1 MSRADG
7 GNGTAGPADGRGSA
21 GGAANAPTGE
31 SGAANRPAAS
41 PHRPSGS
48 ASRRAPGNTA
58 PDRTSG
64 TRSVT
69 DSLLKYGWVTALLLV
84 ASLQLAQ
91 AWDGATL
98 YFGLAALTGFLALLL
113 KKLVP
118 AGLAAL
124 GVMVVAMAG
133 GFFLARG
140 ASPNRDPA
148 WVLLDTVP
156 RLLTAARPAP
166 ATPELLVPG
175 LLLII
180 GISTGAVLSVARRG
194 TALFVPAL
202 GAAVLYVSAALLTTG
217 RADRYGLVALTL
229 VVILALGWLV
239 LDRRGPV
246 LPPAVLAT
254 ALAALTLLAFVLPTN
269 GFEPRKLVTPPVTDI
284 AISNPL
290 PQLASWA
297 AQGEAELF
305 RVRGPEVPLRLV
317 TLSRYSG
324 ASWEAAS
331 TYGPL
336 GVVDAP
342 DLPTGGKFQDASV
355 DLRITGLQGEW
366 LPGVGRP
373 QAVSLSNAMVDP
385 DTGSLVVAEG
395 LRTGLSYTVRGVL
408 ETPSDTDLV
417 EAQVPTTATKYT
429 ALPRLPFTLSEYA
442 RQATQ
447 NARTPYE
454 KAVALEQVVRL
465 NRRPDAEAPVGSS
478 YARLET
484 FLFGSPGESGAGAG
498 TAEQFASA
506 YAVLARA
513 VGLPTRVVVGF
524 QPVPEE
530 NGERI
535 VRAADATAWPEVY
548 FSGFGWVAFDP
559 VSGNGSGPSAAS
571 KREVLN
577 RLASTTAKPTPT
589 SLASVPPLVQPTA
602 VDPDAVA
609 APEAAKSF
617 PFWVFT
623 PVLLLV
629 ALYVARTS
637 RRVRLRAAGPVG
649 AWNEVLDSLQLAGLK
664 PKPSRT
670 VPDVAREWGEA
681 GARLAVAVD
690 QAAFAPRPVHDEN
703 SWRLARQVKKAVRRK
718 ASWWRR
724 IVWPVDPRPLFRR

>member
-1 MSRADG
+1 MKREAVKF
-7 GNGTAGPADGRGSA
+7 A
-21 GGAANAPTGE
+21 
-31 SGAANRPAAS
+31 
-41 PHRPSGS
+41 
-48 ASRRAPGNTA
+48 
-58 PDRTSG
+58 
-64 TRSVT
+64 
-69 DSLLKYGWVTALLLV
+69 WVSALLLV
-84 ASLQLAQ
+84 GALQLAQ
-91 AWDGATL
+91 AWDGAFV
-98 YFGLAALTGFLALLL
+98 YFGLAAFSGFLALLL
-113 KKLVP
+113 KRFVP

-124 GVMVVAMAG
+124 AVMVVAMAG
-133 GFFLARG
+133 GFLMAKG
-140 ASPNRDPA
+140 ASPDRDPT

-180 GISTGAVLSVARRG
+180 GISTGAVLSVTRRG

-202 GAAVLYVSAALLTTG
+202 GAATLYVAAALLTTG
-217 RADRYGLVALTL
+217 RADSYGLVALTM
-229 VVILALGWLV
+229 VVVLALGWLII
-239 LDRRGPV
+239 DRRGPV
-246 LPPAVLAT
+246 VPPAVLAT
-254 ALAALTLLAFVLPTN
+254 ALAALTLLTFVLPAN

-297 AQGEAELF
+297 AQGETELF
-305 RVRGPEVPLRLV
+305 RMRGPEVPVRLV

-342 DLPTGGKFQDASV
+342 DLPLGGKVQDASV
-355 DLRITGLQGEW
+355 DLQITGLQGEW
-366 LPGVGRP
+366 LPGVGKP

-385 DTGSLVVAEG
+385 DTGSLVVADG
-395 LRTGLSYTVRGVL
+395 LRTGLSYTVRGVV
-408 ETPSDTDLV
+408 ETPADNDLA
-417 EAQVPTTATKYT
+417 EAQVPVDVTKYT
-429 ALPRLPFTLSEYA
+429 ALPRLPFTLADYA

-484 FLFGSPGESGAGAG
+484 FLFGAEGESGANAG

-524 QPVPEE
+524 QPVPEQ

-548 FSGFGWVAFDP
+548 FSGWGWVAFDP

-589 SLASVPPLVQPTA
+589 SLASVPPLVQPSA
-602 VDPDAVA
+602 VAGDAVA
-609 APEAAKSF
+609 APAAPKSF

-623 PVLLLV
+623 PVVLLV

-637 RRVRLRAAGPVG
+637 RRLRLRAAGPVG
-649 AWNEVLDSLQLAGLK
+649 AWNEVLDALQLAGLR

-670 VPDVAREWGEA
+670 VPDVGREWGEA
-681 GARLAVAVD
+681 GARLAVVVD
-690 QAAFAPRPVHDEN
+690 EAAFAPRPANDEQ

-718 ASWWRR
+718 ASWWRKL
-724 IVWPVDPRPLFRR
+724 VWPVDPRPLFRR

>member
-1 MSRADG
+1 MR
-7 GNGTAGPADGRGSA
+7 
-21 GGAANAPTGE
+21 
-31 SGAANRPAAS
+31 
-41 PHRPSGS
+41 
-48 ASRRAPGNTA
+48 
-58 PDRTSG
+58 
-64 TRSVT
+64 
-69 DSLLKYGWVTALLLV
+69 YGWVAAVLLV
-84 ASLQLAQ
+84 ASAGLAQ
-91 AWDGATL
+91 AWDGATVL
-98 YFGLAALTGFLALLL
+98 FGLAALLGFLALPLR
-113 KKLVP
+113 KLVP
-118 AGLAAL
+118 AGLAGLAL
-124 GVMVVAMAG
+124 MVFAMAG
-133 GFFLARG
+133 GYFAARG
-140 ASPNRDPA
+140 AVPDRDPTH
-148 WVLLDTVP
+148 VLLDTVP

-175 LLLII
+175 LLLVF
-180 GISTGAVLSVARRG
+180 GVSVATVLSITKQR

-202 GAAVLYVSAALLTTG
+202 GAATLYVSAALLTAG
-217 RADRYGLVALTL
+217 KADRYGVTALVL
-229 VVILALGWLV
+229 VVLLALGWLII
-239 LDRRGPV
+239 DRSGPV
-246 LPPAVLAT
+246 VPPAVLAT
-254 ALAALTLLAFVLPTN
+254 TLAALTLLTIVLPTN
-269 GFEPRKLVTPPVTDI
+269 GFEPRKLVVPPITNV

-290 PQLASWA
+290 PQLAAWA

-305 RVRGPEVPLRLV
+305 RLRGPEVPVRLV
-317 TLSRYSG
+317 TLNRYTG

-366 LPGVGRP
+366 LPGIGKP

-385 DTGSLVVAEG
+385 DTGSLVVADG

-408 ETPSDTDLV
+408 ETPSDSDLA
-417 EAQVPTTATKYT
+417 EATVPSGPEVTRYT
-429 ALPRLPFTLSEYA
+429 ALPRLPFTLAEYA

-447 NARTPYE
+447 SARTPYE

-484 FLFGSPGESGAGAG
+484 FLFGSPGESGAAAG

-524 QPVPEE
+524 QPVPEQG
-530 NGERI
+530 GERV

-548 FSGFGWVAFDP
+548 FSGWGWVAFDP

-589 SLASVPPLVQPTA
+589 TLASVPPLVQPTA
-602 VDPDAVA
+602 VPPSNVA
-609 APEAAKSF
+609 APELRQGF
-617 PFWVFT
+617 PFWVLT
-623 PVLLLV
+623 PALLLI
-629 ALYVARTS
+629 ALYVARTT

-649 AWNEVLDSLQLAGLK
+649 AWNEVLDSLLLAGLR
-664 PKPSRT
+664 PRQSRT
-670 VPDVAREWGEA
+670 APDIGREWGEA
-681 GARLAVAVD
+681 GARLAGMVD
-690 QAAFAPRPVHDEN
+690 HAAFAPRPARTEQ
-703 SWRLARQVKKAVRRK
+703 SWRLAREVRKAVRRK

-724 IVWPVDPRPLFRR
+724 VLWSVDPRPLFRR

>member
-1 MSRADG
+1 MKFAWV
-7 GNGTAGPADGRGSA
+7 
-21 GGAANAPTGE
+21 AAI
-31 SGAANRPAAS
+31 
-41 PHRPSGS
+41 
-48 ASRRAPGNTA
+48 
-58 PDRTSG
+58 
-64 TRSVT
+64 
-69 DSLLKYGWVTALLLV
+69 ALV
-84 ASLQLAQ
+84 GSLQLAQ
-91 AWDGATL
+91 AWDGAFV
-98 YFGLAALTGFLALLL
+98 YFGLAAFAGFLALLL
-113 KKLVP
+113 KRLVP

-124 GVMVVAMAG
+124 AVMVLAMTG

-140 ASPNRDPA
+140 ASPDRDPT

-175 LLLII
+175 LLLIV
-180 GISTGAVLSVARRG
+180 GISTGMVLSVTKRG

-202 GAAVLYVSAALLTTG
+202 GAATLYVSAALLTTG

-229 VVILALGWLV
+229 VVVLALGWLII
-239 LDRRGPV
+239 DRRGPV
-246 LPPAVLAT
+246 VPPAVLAT
-254 ALAALTLLAFVLPTN
+254 TLAALTLLTFVLPAN
-269 GFEPRKLVTPPVTDI
+269 GFEPRKLVTPPVTDL
-284 AISNPL
+284 ALSNPL

-297 AQGEAELF
+297 AQGETELF
-305 RVRGPEVPLRLV
+305 RLRGPEVPVRLV

-355 DLRITGLQGEW
+355 DLRITGLKGEW
-366 LPGVGRP
+366 LPGVGKP
-373 QAVSLSNAMVDP
+373 QAVSLSDAMVDP

-395 LRTGLSYTVRGVL
+395 LRTGLSYTVRGVV
-408 ETPSDTDLV
+408 ETPADTDLA
-417 EAQVPTTATKYT
+417 EAQVPSSATKYT
-429 ALPRLPFTLSEYA
+429 ALPRLPFTLADYA

-484 FLFGSPGESGAGAG
+484 FLFGAAGESGAGAG

-506 YAVLARA
+506 FAVLARA

-524 QPVPEE
+524 QPVPEQ

-548 FSGFGWVAFDP
+548 FSGWGWVAFDP

-577 RLASTTAKPTPT
+577 RLASTTAKPAPT
-589 SLASVPPLVQPTA
+589 SLPSVPPLVQPTA
-602 VDPDAVA
+602 VRSDQVA
-609 APEAAKSF
+609 APEAPEGF

-629 ALYVARTS
+629 GLYVARTS

-649 AWNEVLDSLQLAGLK
+649 AWHEVLDALQLAGLR

-681 GARLAVAVD
+681 GAQLAVLVD
-690 QAAFAPRPVHDEN
+690 QAAFAPQPIPGEN

-724 IVWPVDPRPLFRR
+724 VVWAIDPRPLFRR

>member
-1 MSRADG
+1 M
-7 GNGTAGPADGRGSA
+7 
-21 GGAANAPTGE
+21 
-31 SGAANRPAAS
+31 
-41 PHRPSGS
+41 
-48 ASRRAPGNTA
+48 
-58 PDRTSG
+58 
-64 TRSVT
+64 
-69 DSLLKYGWVTALLLV
+69 KYAWVSALLLV
-84 ASLQLAQ
+84 ASLQLSQ

-98 YFGLAALTGFLALLL
+98 YFGLAAFTGFLALLL

-118 AGLAAL
+118 AGLAGLA
-124 GVMVVAMAG
+124 VMVLAMAA
-133 GFFLARG
+133 GFFAAKG
-140 ASPNRDPA
+140 ASPDRDPT

-166 ATPELLVPG
+166 ATPELLTPG

-180 GISTGAVLSVARRG
+180 GVSTVTVLSVTKRG

-202 GAAVLYVSAALLTTG
+202 GSATLYVAAALLTTG
-217 RADRYGLVALTL
+217 RADRYGLTALVL
-229 VVILALGWLV
+229 VVVLALGWLII
-239 LDRRGPV
+239 DRRGPV
-246 LPPAVLAT
+246 VPPAVLAT
-254 ALAALTLLAFVLPTN
+254 VLAALTLLTIVLPAN

-284 AISNPL
+284 AIANPL
-290 PQLASWA
+290 PQLAAWA
-297 AQGEAELF
+297 AQGDAELF
-305 RVRGPEVPLRLV
+305 RMRGPEVPVRLV

-342 DLPTGGKFQDASV
+342 DLPTGGRFQDASV
-355 DLRITGLQGEW
+355 DLTITGLGGEW

-385 DTGSLVVAEG
+385 DTGSLVVADG
-395 LRTGLSYTVRGVL
+395 VKTGLSYTVRGVV
-408 ETPSDTDLV
+408 ETPSDADLA
-417 EAQVPTTATKYT
+417 EAQVPADATRYT
-429 ALPRLPFTLSEYA
+429 ALPRLPFTLAEYA
-442 RQATQ
+442 RQATA

-484 FLFGSPGESGAGAG
+484 FLFGNPAESGAGAG

-524 QPVPEE
+524 QPVPEQ
-530 NGERI
+530 NGERV

-548 FSGFGWVAFDP
+548 FSGWGWVAFDP

-589 SLASVPPLVQPTA
+589 SLPSVPPLVQPSA
-602 VDPDAVA
+602 VQPDAVA
-609 APEAAKSF
+609 APEARQGF
-617 PFWVFT
+617 PLWAFA
-623 PVLLLV
+623 PVLLLIG
-629 ALYVARTS
+629 LYVARTS
-637 RRVRLRAAGPVG
+637 RRLRHRAAGPVG
-649 AWNEVLDSLQLAGLK
+649 AWNEVLDSLQLAGLR

-670 VPDVAREWGEA
+670 VPDIAREWGEA
-681 GARLAVAVD
+681 GTHLAVMVD
-690 QAAFAPRPVHDEN
+690 QAAFAPPPSTPQHG
-703 SWRLARQVKKAVRRK
+703 WRFAREIRKAVRRK
-718 ASWWRR
+718 ASWWRKV
-724 IVWPVDPRPLFRR
+724 VWAIDPRPLFRR

>member
-1 MSRADG
+1 MKFAWV
-7 GNGTAGPADGRGSA
+7 
-21 GGAANAPTGE
+21 AA
-31 SGAANRPAAS
+31 
-41 PHRPSGS
+41 
-48 ASRRAPGNTA
+48 
-58 PDRTSG
+58 
-64 TRSVT
+64 V
-69 DSLLKYGWVTALLLV
+69 LLV
-84 ASLQLAQ
+84 DSLQLAQ
-91 AWDGATL
+91 AWDGAYV
-98 YFGLAALTGFLALLL
+98 YFGLTAFAGFLALLL
-113 KKLVP
+113 KRIVP

-124 GVMVVAMAG
+124 AVMVLAMVG
-133 GFFLARG
+133 GFFVARG
-140 ASPNRDPA
+140 AEPDRDPA

-175 LLLII
+175 LLLIV
-180 GISTGAVLSVARRG
+180 GVSTVTVLSVTKRG

-202 GAAVLYVSAALLTTG
+202 GAAALYVSAALLTTG

-229 VVILALGWLV
+229 VVLLALGWLII
-239 LDRRGPV
+239 DRRGPV
-246 LPPAVLAT
+246 VPPAILAT
-254 ALAALTLLAFVLPTN
+254 ALAALTLLTFVLPTN
-269 GFEPRKLVTPPVTDI
+269 GFEPRKLVTPPVTEVAI
-284 AISNPL
+284 ANPL
-290 PQLASWA
+290 PQLAAWA
-297 AQGEAELF
+297 VQGDAELF
-305 RVRGPEVPLRLV
+305 RMRGPEVPVRLV

-342 DLPTGGKFQDASV
+342 DLPLGGKFQDASV

-366 LPGVGRP
+366 LPGVGKP

-385 DTGSLVVAEG
+385 DTGSLVVADG
-395 LRTGLSYTVRGVL
+395 LRTGLSYTVRGTL
-408 ETPSDTDLV
+408 ETPADTYLV
-417 EAQVPTTATKYT
+417 EAQVPAEATRYT
-429 ALPRLPFTLSEYA
+429 ALPRLPFTLADYA
-442 RQATQ
+442 RQATA

-484 FLFGSPGESGAGAG
+484 FLFGQPGESGAGAG

-524 QPVPEE
+524 QPVPEQ

-548 FSGFGWVAFDP
+548 FTGWGWVAFDP

-602 VDPDAVA
+602 VQPDSVA
-609 APEAAKSF
+609 APQQQKGF
-617 PFWVFT
+617 PFWALIPAV
-623 PVLLLV
+623 LLV

-649 AWNEVLDSLQLAGLK
+649 AWNEVLDSLQLAGMR

-670 VPDVAREWGEA
+670 VPDVASEWGEA
-681 GARLAVAVD
+681 GARLAVLVD
-690 QAAFAPRPVHDEN
+690 HAAFAPQPGKTEN

-718 ASWWRR
+718 ASWWRKA
-724 IVWPVDPRPLFRR
+724 VWAIDPRPLFRR

>member
-1 MSRADG
+1 M
-7 GNGTAGPADGRGSA
+7 NG
-21 GGAANAPTGE
+21 
-31 SGAANRPAAS
+31 
-41 PHRPSGS
+41 
-48 ASRRAPGNTA
+48 
-58 PDRTSG
+58 
-64 TRSVT
+64 
-69 DSLLKYGWVTALLLV
+69 SLLKYGWVTAVLLV
-84 ASLQLAQ
+84 GALQLSQ
-91 AWDGATL
+91 AWDGATV
-98 YFGLAALTGFLALLL
+98 YFGLAALAGFAALPL
-113 KKLVP
+113 KRIVP
-118 AGLAAL
+118 GGLAAL
-124 GVMVVAMAG
+124 AVMVLALTG

-140 ASPNRDPA
+140 ASPDRDPT

-180 GISTGAVLSVARRG
+180 GVSTGMVLSVTKRG

-202 GAAVLYVSAALLTTG
+202 GAATLYVSAALLTTG

-229 VVILALGWLV
+229 VVVLALGWLII
-239 LDRRGPV
+239 DRRGPV
-246 LPPAVLAT
+246 VPPAVLAT
-254 ALAALTLLAFVLPTN
+254 ALAALTLLAFVLPSN
-269 GFEPRKLVTPPVTDI
+269 GFEPRKLVTPPVTNI

-290 PQLASWA
+290 PQLAAWA
-297 AQGEAELF
+297 AQGDAELF
-305 RVRGPEVPLRLV
+305 RMRGPEVPVRLV

-366 LPGVGRP
+366 LPGVGKP
-373 QAVSLSNAMVDP
+373 QAVSLSDAMVDP

-395 LRTGLSYTVRGVL
+395 VKAGLSYTVRGVV
-408 ETPSDTDLV
+408 ETPADTDLA
-417 EAQVPTTATKYT
+417 EAQVPAAATKYT
-429 ALPRLPFTLSEYA
+429 ALPRLPFTLAEYA

-465 NRRPDAEAPVGSS
+465 NRKPDAEAPVGSS

-484 FLFGSPGESGAGAG
+484 FLFGAAGESGAGAG

-506 YAVLARA
+506 YAVLARS

-524 QPVPEE
+524 QPVPEQ
-530 NGERI
+530 NGERV

-548 FSGFGWVAFDP
+548 FSGWGWVAFDP

-577 RLASTTAKPTPT
+577 RLASTTAKPAPT

-602 VDPDAVA
+602 VRDDRAAVPQ
-609 APEAAKSF
+609 APKGF
-617 PFWVFT
+617 PFWAFT
-623 PVLLLV
+623 PLLV
-629 ALYVARTS
+629 LAALFVARTS

-649 AWNEVLDSLQLAGLK
+649 AWNEVLDSLQLAGLR

-670 VPDVAREWGEA
+670 VPDVGGEWGEA
-681 GARLAVAVD
+681 GARLAVLVD
-690 QAAFAPRPVHDEN
+690 QAAFAPQPVQQEN

-718 ASWWRR
+718 ASWWRKV
-724 IVWPVDPRPLFRR
+724 VWAIDPRPLFRR

>member
-1 MSRADG
+1 MRYAWV
-7 GNGTAGPADGRGSA
+7 
-21 GGAANAPTGE
+21 AA
-31 SGAANRPAAS
+31 
-41 PHRPSGS
+41 
-48 ASRRAPGNTA
+48 
-58 PDRTSG
+58 
-64 TRSVT
+64 V
-69 DSLLKYGWVTALLLV
+69 LV
-84 ASLQLAQ
+84 VGSLQLAQ
-91 AWDGATL
+91 AWDGATV
-98 YFGLAALTGFLALLL
+98 YFGLAAFAGFLALPL
-113 KKLVP
+113 KRLVP
-118 AGLAAL
+118 AGLAGLA
-124 GVMVVAMAG
+124 VMVLAMAG
-133 GFFLARG
+133 GFFAARG

-180 GISTGAVLSVARRG
+180 GVSAATVLSITRRG

-202 GAAVLYVSAALLTTG
+202 GAATLYVSAALLTTG
-217 RADRYGLVALTL
+217 RSDRYGLVALAL
-229 VVILALGWLV
+229 VVLLALGWLII
-239 LDRRGPV
+239 DRRGPV
-246 LPPAVLAT
+246 VPPAVLAT
-254 ALAALTLLAFVLPTN
+254 ALAALTLLTMVLPAN
-269 GFEPRKLVTPPVTDI
+269 GFEPRKLVIPPVTAVAI
-284 AISNPL
+284 ANPL
-290 PQLASWA
+290 PQLAAWA

-305 RVRGPEVPLRLV
+305 RMRGPDVPVRLV

-342 DLPTGGKFQDASV
+342 DLPTGGKFQDASA
-355 DLRITGLQGEW
+355 DLTITGLQGEW
-366 LPGVGRP
+366 LPGVGKP

-395 LRTGLSYTVRGVL
+395 LRTGLSYTVRGVV
-408 ETPSDTDLV
+408 ETPADADLA
-417 EAQVPTTATKYT
+417 EASVPAEATRYT
-429 ALPRLPFTLSEYA
+429 ALPRLPFTLAEYA
-442 RQATQ
+442 RQATAS
-447 NARTPYE
+447 ARTPYE

-484 FLFGSPGESGAGAG
+484 FLFGGAGEAGAGAG

-524 QPVPEE
+524 QPVPEQG
-530 NGERI
+530 GERI

-548 FSGFGWVAFDP
+548 FTGWGWVAFDP

-577 RLASTTAKPTPT
+577 RLASTTATPTPT
-589 SLASVPPLVQPTA
+589 TLPSVPPLVQPTA
-602 VDPDAVA
+602 VQPDVVA
-609 APEAAKSF
+609 APEVAKGF
-617 PFWVFT
+617 PFWVLT

-629 ALYVARTS
+629 ALYAARGA
-637 RRVRLRAAGPVG
+637 RRVRLRGAGPVG

-664 PKPSRT
+664 PRPSRT
-670 VPDVAREWGEA
+670 VPDVGREWGEA
-681 GARLAVAVD
+681 GVRLAVLVD
-690 QAAFAPRPVHDEN
+690 QAAFAPQVVGVERGLGQAVGRASRPEN
-703 SWRLARQVKKAVRRK
+703 PWRLARKVRKAVRRK

-724 IVWPVDPRPLFRR
+724 VVWAIDPRPLFRR

>member
-1 MSRADG
+1 M
-7 GNGTAGPADGRGSA
+7 N
-21 GGAANAPTGE
+21 N
-31 SGAANRPAAS
+31 
-41 PHRPSGS
+41 
-48 ASRRAPGNTA
+48 
-58 PDRTSG
+58 
-64 TRSVT
+64 
-69 DSLLKYGWVTALLLV
+69 SLLKYGWVTAVLV
-84 ASLQLAQ
+84 VGALQLSQ

-98 YFGLAALTGFLALLL
+98 YFGLAALAGFAALPL
-113 KKLVP
+113 KRIVP

-124 GVMVVAMAG
+124 AVMVLALTG

-140 ASPNRDPA
+140 ASPDRDPT

-180 GISTGAVLSVARRG
+180 GVSTGMVLSVTKRG

-202 GAAVLYVSAALLTTG
+202 GAATLYVSAALLTTG
-217 RADRYGLVALTL
+217 RADRSGLVALTL
-229 VVILALGWLV
+229 VVVLALGWLII
-239 LDRRGPV
+239 DRRGPV
-246 LPPAVLAT
+246 VPPAVLAT
-254 ALAALTLLAFVLPTN
+254 TLAALTLLAFVLPAN
-269 GFEPRKLVTPPVTDI
+269 GFEPRKLVTPPVTNI

-290 PQLASWA
+290 PQLAAWA
-297 AQGEAELF
+297 AQGETELF
-305 RVRGPEVPLRLV
+305 RMRGPEVPVRLV

-331 TYGPL
+331 RYGPL

-342 DLPTGGKFQDASV
+342 DLPIGGKFQDASV
-355 DLRITGLQGEW
+355 DLRITGLRGEW
-366 LPGVGRP
+366 LPGVGKP
-373 QAVSLSNAMVDP
+373 QAVSLSDAMVDP
-385 DTGSLVVAEG
+385 DTGSLVVADG
-395 LRTGLSYTVRGVL
+395 LKAGLNYTVRGVV
-408 ETPSDTDLV
+408 ETPADTDLA
-417 EAQVPTTATKYT
+417 EAQVPAAATKYT
-429 ALPRLPFTLSEYA
+429 ALPRLPFTLAEYA

-484 FLFGSPGESGAGAG
+484 FLFGAAGESGAGAG

-524 QPVPEE
+524 QPVPEQ

-548 FSGFGWVAFDP
+548 FSGWGWVAFDP

-577 RLASTTAKPTPT
+577 RLASTTAKPAPT

-602 VDPDAVA
+602 VRDDRAAVPQ
-609 APEAAKSF
+609 APKGF
-617 PFWVFT
+617 PYWAFT
-623 PVLLLV
+623 PVLVLAGLF
-629 ALYVARTS
+629 VARTS

-649 AWNEVLDSLQLAGLK
+649 AWHEVLDSLQLAGLQ
-664 PKPSRT
+664 PLPSRT
-670 VPDVAREWGEA
+670 VPDVAGEWGEA
-681 GARLAVAVD
+681 GARLAVLVD
-690 QAAFAPRPVHDEN
+690 QAAFAPEPVQHEN

-718 ASWWRR
+718 ASWWRKV
-724 IVWPVDPRPLFRR
+724 VWAIDPRPLFRR

>member
-1 MSRADG
+1 MS
-7 GNGTAGPADGRGSA
+7 N
-21 GGAANAPTGE
+21 
-31 SGAANRPAAS
+31 
-41 PHRPSGS
+41 
-48 ASRRAPGNTA
+48 
-58 PDRTSG
+58 
-64 TRSVT
+64 
-69 DSLLKYGWVTALLLV
+69 SLLKYGWVTAVLLV
-84 ASLQLAQ
+84 GALQLSQ

-98 YFGLAALTGFLALLL
+98 YFGLAALAGFAALPL
-113 KKLVP
+113 KRIVP

-124 GVMVVAMAG
+124 AVMTLALTG

-140 ASPNRDPA
+140 ASPDRDPT

-180 GISTGAVLSVARRG
+180 GVSTGMVLSVTKRG

-202 GAAVLYVSAALLTTG
+202 GAATLYVSAALLTTG

-229 VVILALGWLV
+229 VVVLALGWLII
-239 LDRRGPV
+239 DRRGPV
-246 LPPAVLAT
+246 VPPAVLAT
-254 ALAALTLLAFVLPTN
+254 ALAALTLLAFVLPAN
-269 GFEPRKLVTPPVTDI
+269 GFEPRKLVTPPVTNI

-290 PQLASWA
+290 PQLAAWA
-297 AQGEAELF
+297 AQGETELF
-305 RVRGPEVPLRLV
+305 RMRGPEVPVRLV

-336 GVVDAP
+336 GVVEPP
-342 DLPTGGKFQDASV
+342 DLPIGGKFQDASV

-366 LPGVGRP
+366 LPGVGKP
-373 QAVSLSNAMVDP
+373 QAVSLSDAMVDP
-385 DTGSLVVAEG
+385 DTGSLVVADG
-395 LRTGLSYTVRGVL
+395 LKAGLSYTVRGVV
-408 ETPSDTDLV
+408 ETPADTDLA
-417 EAQVPTTATKYT
+417 EAQVPAAATKYT
-429 ALPRLPFTLSEYA
+429 ALPWLPFTLAEYA

-465 NRRPDAEAPVGSS
+465 GRRPDAEAPVGSS

-484 FLFGSPGESGAGAG
+484 FLFGAAGESGAGAG

-506 YAVLARA
+506 YAVLARS

-524 QPVPEE
+524 QPVPEQ

-548 FSGFGWVAFDP
+548 FSGWGWVAFDP

-577 RLASTTAKPTPT
+577 RLASTTAKPAPT
-589 SLASVPPLVQPTA
+589 TLASVPPLVQPTA
-602 VDPDAVA
+602 VRDDRAA
-609 APEAAKSF
+609 APQTPKGF
-617 PFWVFT
+617 PYWAFT
-623 PVLLLV
+623 PVLVLAGLF
-629 ALYVARTS
+629 VARTS

-649 AWNEVLDSLQLAGLK
+649 AWHEVLDSLQLAGLQ
-664 PKPSRT
+664 PLPSRT
-670 VPDVAREWGEA
+670 VPDVAGEWGEA
-681 GARLAVAVD
+681 GARLAVLVD
-690 QAAFAPRPVHDEN
+690 QAAFAPEPVQHEN

-718 ASWWRR
+718 ASWWRKV
-724 IVWPVDPRPLFRR
+724 VWTIDPRPLFRR

>member
-1 MSRADG
+1 MS
-7 GNGTAGPADGRGSA
+7 N
-21 GGAANAPTGE
+21 
-31 SGAANRPAAS
+31 
-41 PHRPSGS
+41 
-48 ASRRAPGNTA
+48 
-58 PDRTSG
+58 
-64 TRSVT
+64 
-69 DSLLKYGWVTALLLV
+69 SLLKYGWVTAVLLV
-84 ASLQLAQ
+84 GALQLSQ

-98 YFGLAALTGFLALLL
+98 YFGLAALAGFAALPL
-113 KKLVP
+113 KRIVP

-124 GVMVVAMAG
+124 AVMVLALTG

-140 ASPNRDPA
+140 ASPDRDPT

-180 GISTGAVLSVARRG
+180 GVSTGMVLSVTKRG

-202 GAAVLYVSAALLTTG
+202 GAATLYVSAALLTTG

-229 VVILALGWLV
+229 VVVLALGWLII
-239 LDRRGPV
+239 DRRGPV

-269 GFEPRKLVTPPVTDI
+269 GFEPRKLVTPPVTGID
-284 AISNPL
+284 ISNPL
-290 PQLASWA
+290 PQLAAWA
-297 AQGEAELF
+297 AQGDTELF
-305 RVRGPEVPLRLV
+305 RMRGPEVPVRLV

-342 DLPTGGKFQDASV
+342 DLPTGGKFQDASA

-366 LPGVGRP
+366 LPGVGKP

-395 LRTGLSYTVRGVL
+395 LKAGLSYTVRGVV
-408 ETPSDTDLV
+408 ETPADTDLV
-417 EAQVPTTATKYT
+417 EAQVPAAATKYT
-429 ALPRLPFTLSEYA
+429 ALPRLPFTLAEYA

-484 FLFGSPGESGAGAG
+484 FLFGAAGESGAGAG

-506 YAVLARA
+506 YAVLARS

-524 QPVPEE
+524 QPVPEQ

-548 FSGFGWVAFDP
+548 FSGWGWVAFDP

-577 RLASTTAKPTPT
+577 RLASTTAKPPPT

-602 VDPDAVA
+602 VRDDRAA
-609 APEAAKSF
+609 APQAPKGF
-617 PFWVFT
+617 PFWAFT
-623 PVLLLV
+623 PVLVLV
-629 ALYVARTS
+629 ALFVARTS

-649 AWNEVLDSLQLAGLK
+649 AWNEVLDSLQLAGLR

-681 GARLAVAVD
+681 GAQLAVLVD
-690 QAAFAPRPVHDEN
+690 QAAFAPRPVEHEN

-724 IVWPVDPRPLFRR
+724 VVWAVDPRPLFRR

>member
-1 MSRADG
+1 MKFAWV
-7 GNGTAGPADGRGSA
+7 
-21 GGAANAPTGE
+21 AA
-31 SGAANRPAAS
+31 
-41 PHRPSGS
+41 
-48 ASRRAPGNTA
+48 
-58 PDRTSG
+58 
-64 TRSVT
+64 V
-69 DSLLKYGWVTALLLV
+69 LLV
-84 ASLQLAQ
+84 GSLQLAQ
-91 AWDGATL
+91 AWDGAYV
-98 YFGLAALTGFLALLL
+98 YFGLAAFAGFLALVL
-113 KKLVP
+113 KRLVP

-124 GVMVVAMAG
+124 AVMVLAMVG
-133 GFFLARG
+133 GFFAARG
-140 ASPNRDPA
+140 ASPDRDPT

-180 GISTGAVLSVARRG
+180 GVSTVTVLSVTRQK

-202 GAAVLYVSAALLTTG
+202 GSAALYVSAALLTTG
-217 RADRYGLVALTL
+217 RADRYGLVALVL
-229 VVILALGWLV
+229 VVLLALGWLII
-239 LDRRGPV
+239 DRRGPV
-246 LPPAVLAT
+246 VPPAVVAT
-254 ALAALTLLAFVLPTN
+254 GLAALTLLAFVLPAN
-269 GFEPRKLVTPPVTDI
+269 GFEPRKLVTPPVTNVAI
-284 AISNPL
+284 ANPL
-290 PQLASWA
+290 PQLAAWA
-297 AQGEAELF
+297 AQGDAELF
-305 RVRGPEVPLRLV
+305 RMRGPEVPVRLV

-324 ASWEAAS
+324 ASWEAAA

-342 DLPTGGKFQDASV
+342 DLPAGGKVQDASV

-366 LPGVGRP
+366 LPGVGKP

-395 LRTGLSYTVRGVL
+395 LTTGLSYTVRGTV
-408 ETPSDTDLV
+408 ETPSDTDLA
-417 EAQVPTTATKYT
+417 EAKVPDVTRYT
-429 ALPRLPFTLSEYA
+429 ALPRLPFTLAEYA
-442 RQATQ
+442 RQATA

-484 FLFGSPGESGAGAG
+484 FLFGQTGEAGAGAG

-524 QPVPEE
+524 QPVPEQD
-530 NGERI
+530 GERI

-548 FSGFGWVAFDP
+548 FSGWGWVAFDP

-602 VDPDAVA
+602 VPAENTA
-609 APEAAKSF
+609 APQAPKGF
-617 PFWVFT
+617 PFWVFA
-623 PVLLLV
+623 PVLLLI
-629 ALYVARTS
+629 ALFAARTS
-637 RRVRLRAAGPVG
+637 RRLRLRAAGPVG
-649 AWNEVLDSLQLAGLK
+649 AWNEVLDSLQLAGFR

-681 GARLAVAVD
+681 GTQLATMVD
-690 QAAFAPRPVHDEN
+690 QAAFAPEPARAEH
-703 SWRLARQVKKAVRRK
+703 SWLLARQVRKAVRRK
-718 ASWWRR
+718 ASWWRKA
-724 IVWPVDPRPLFRR
+724 VWAIDPRPLFRR

>member
-1 MSRADG
+1 M
-7 GNGTAGPADGRGSA
+7 NG
-21 GGAANAPTGE
+21 
-31 SGAANRPAAS
+31 
-41 PHRPSGS
+41 
-48 ASRRAPGNTA
+48 
-58 PDRTSG
+58 
-64 TRSVT
+64 
-69 DSLLKYGWVTALLLV
+69 SLLKYGWVTAVLLV
-84 ASLQLAQ
+84 GALQLSQ
-91 AWDGATL
+91 AWDGAAV
-98 YFGLAALTGFLALLL
+98 YFGLAALAGFAALPL
-113 KKLVP
+113 KRIVP
-118 AGLAAL
+118 GGLAAL
-124 GVMVVAMAG
+124 AVMVLALTG

-140 ASPNRDPA
+140 ASPDRDPT

-180 GISTGAVLSVARRG
+180 GISTGMVLSVTKRG

-202 GAAVLYVSAALLTTG
+202 GAATLYVSAALLTTG

-229 VVILALGWLV
+229 VVVLALGWLII
-239 LDRRGPV
+239 DRRGPV
-246 LPPAVLAT
+246 VPPAVLAT
-254 ALAALTLLAFVLPTN
+254 ALAALTLLAFVLPSN
-269 GFEPRKLVTPPVTDI
+269 GFEPRKLVTPPVTGI

-290 PQLASWA
+290 PQLAAWA
-297 AQGEAELF
+297 AQGDTELF
-305 RVRGPEVPLRLV
+305 RMRGPEVPVRLV

-366 LPGVGRP
+366 LPGVGKP
-373 QAVSLSNAMVDP
+373 QAVSLSDAMVDP

-395 LRTGLSYTVRGVL
+395 LKPGLNYTVRGVV

-417 EAQVPTTATKYT
+417 EAQVPAAATKYT
-429 ALPRLPFTLSEYA
+429 ALPRLPFTLAEYA

-484 FLFGSPGESGAGAG
+484 FLFGAAGESGAGAG

-506 YAVLARA
+506 YAVLARS

-524 QPVPEE
+524 QPVPEQ

-548 FSGFGWVAFDP
+548 FSGWGWVAFDP

-577 RLASTTAKPTPT
+577 RLASTTAKPAPT
-589 SLASVPPLVQPTA
+589 TLASVPPLVQPTA
-602 VDPDAVA
+602 VRDDRAA
-609 APEAAKSF
+609 APQAPEGF
-617 PFWVFT
+617 PFWAFT
-623 PVLLLV
+623 PLLV
-629 ALYVARTS
+629 LGALFVARTS

-649 AWNEVLDSLQLAGLK
+649 AWNEVLDSLQLAGLR

-670 VPDVAREWGEA
+670 VPDVGGEWGEA
-681 GARLAVAVD
+681 GARLAVLVD
-690 QAAFAPRPVHDEN
+690 QAAFAPSPVQQEN
-703 SWRLARQVKKAVRRK
+703 SWRLARQVEKAVRRK
-718 ASWWRR
+718 ASWWRKV
-724 IVWPVDPRPLFRR
+724 VWAIDPRPLFRR

>member
-1 MSRADG
+1 MKFAWV
-7 GNGTAGPADGRGSA
+7 
-21 GGAANAPTGE
+21 AAI
-31 SGAANRPAAS
+31 
-41 PHRPSGS
+41 
-48 ASRRAPGNTA
+48 
-58 PDRTSG
+58 
-64 TRSVT
+64 
-69 DSLLKYGWVTALLLV
+69 LLV
-84 ASLQLAQ
+84 GSLQLAQ
-91 AWDGATL
+91 AWDGAFV
-98 YFGLAALTGFLALLL
+98 YFGLAAFSGFLALLL
-113 KKLVP
+113 KRLVP

-124 GVMVVAMAG
+124 AVMVLAMAG

-140 ASPNRDPA
+140 ASPDRDPT

-180 GISTGAVLSVARRG
+180 GISTGMVLSVTKRG

-202 GAAVLYVSAALLTTG
+202 GAATLYVSAALLTTG

-229 VVILALGWLV
+229 VLVLALGWLII
-239 LDRRGPV
+239 DRRGPV
-246 LPPAVLAT
+246 VPPAVLAT
-254 ALAALTLLAFVLPTN
+254 TLAALTLLTFVLPTN
-269 GFEPRKLVTPPVTDI
+269 GFEPRKLVTPPVTNL
-284 AISNPL
+284 ALSNPL
-290 PQLASWA
+290 PQLAAWA
-297 AQGEAELF
+297 AQGDAELF
-305 RVRGPEVPLRLV
+305 RMRGPEVPVRLV

-342 DLPTGGKFQDASV
+342 DLPTGGKFQDTSV
-355 DLRITGLQGEW
+355 DLQITGLKGEW
-366 LPGVGRP
+366 LPGVGKP

-395 LRTGLSYTVRGVL
+395 LRTGMSYTVRGVV
-408 ETPSDTDLV
+408 ETPADTDLA
-417 EAQVPTTATKYT
+417 EAQVPAGATKYT

-447 NARTPYE
+447 SARTPYE

-465 NRRPDAEAPVGSS
+465 DRRPDAEAPVGSS

-484 FLFGSPGESGAGAG
+484 FLFGTAGESGAGAG

-524 QPVPEE
+524 QPVPEQ

-548 FSGFGWVAFDP
+548 FTGWGWVAFDP

-602 VDPDAVA
+602 VQGDQVA
-609 APEAAKSF
+609 APQAAKGF
-617 PFWVFT
+617 PFWALT

-629 ALYVARTS
+629 GLYVARTS

-649 AWNEVLDSLQLAGLK
+649 AWHEVLDALQLAGLR

-681 GARLAVAVD
+681 GAQLAVMVD
-690 QAAFAPRPVHDEN
+690 QAAFAPEPEHHEN

-724 IVWPVDPRPLFRR
+724 LVWAIDPRPLFRR

>member
-1 MSRADG
+1 MKFA
-7 GNGTAGPADGRGSA
+7 
-21 GGAANAPTGE
+21 
-31 SGAANRPAAS
+31 
-41 PHRPSGS
+41 
-48 ASRRAPGNTA
+48 
-58 PDRTSG
+58 
-64 TRSVT
+64 
-69 DSLLKYGWVTALLLV
+69 WVTAVLLV
-84 ASLQLAQ
+84 GSLQLAQ
-91 AWDGATL
+91 AWDGAYV
-98 YFGLAALTGFLALLL
+98 YFGLAAFTGFLALLL
-113 KKLVP
+113 KRVVP

-124 GVMVVAMAG
+124 AVMVLAMVG
-133 GFFLARG
+133 GFFAARG
-140 ASPNRDPA
+140 AEPGRDPA

-175 LLLII
+175 LLLIV
-180 GISTGAVLSVARRG
+180 GVSTGTVLSVTKRG

-202 GAAVLYVSAALLTTG
+202 GAAALYVSAALLTTG

-229 VVILALGWLV
+229 VVLLALGWLII
-239 LDRRGPV
+239 DRRGPV
-246 LPPAVLAT
+246 VPPAILAT

-269 GFEPRKLVTPPVTDI
+269 GFEPRKLVTPPVTEVAI
-284 AISNPL
+284 ANPL
-290 PQLASWA
+290 PRLAAWA
-297 AQGEAELF
+297 AQGDAELF
-305 RVRGPEVPLRLV
+305 RMRGPEVPVRLV

-342 DLPTGGKFQDASV
+342 DLPLGGRFQDASV

-366 LPGVGRP
+366 LPGVGKP

-385 DTGSLVVAEG
+385 DTGSLVVADG
-395 LRTGLSYTVRGVL
+395 LRTGLSYTVRGTL
-408 ETPSDTDLV
+408 ETPADTDLA
-417 EAQVPTTATKYT
+417 EAQVPAEATRYT
-429 ALPRLPFTLSEYA
+429 ALPRLPFTLAEYA
-442 RQATQ
+442 RQATA

-484 FLFGSPGESGAGAG
+484 FLFGQAGEAGAGAG

-524 QPVPEE
+524 QPVPEQ

-548 FSGFGWVAFDP
+548 FTGWGWVAFDP

-602 VDPDAVA
+602 VQSDGVAV
-609 APEAAKSF
+609 PQQQQGL
-617 PFWVFT
+617 PFWVFI
-623 PVLLLV
+623 PAVLLV

-649 AWNEVLDSLQLAGLK
+649 AWHEVLDSLQLAGLR

-670 VPDVAREWGEA
+670 VPDVASEWGEA
-681 GARLAVAVD
+681 GARLAVLVD
-690 QAAFAPRPVHDEN
+690 HAAFAPQPATSEN
-703 SWRLARQVKKAVRRK
+703 TWRLARQVRKAVRRK

-724 IVWPVDPRPLFRR
+724 LVWSIDPRPLFRR

>member
-1 MSRADG
+1 M
-7 GNGTAGPADGRGSA
+7 NG
-21 GGAANAPTGE
+21 
-31 SGAANRPAAS
+31 
-41 PHRPSGS
+41 
-48 ASRRAPGNTA
+48 
-58 PDRTSG
+58 
-64 TRSVT
+64 
-69 DSLLKYGWVTALLLV
+69 SLLKYGWVTAVLLV
-84 ASLQLAQ
+84 GALQLSQ
-91 AWDGATL
+91 AWDGATI
-98 YFGLAALTGFLALLL
+98 YFGLAALAGFAALPL
-113 KKLVP
+113 KRIVP
-118 AGLAAL
+118 GGLAAL
-124 GVMVVAMAG
+124 AVMVLALTG

-140 ASPNRDPA
+140 ASPDRDPT

-180 GISTGAVLSVARRG
+180 GVSTAMVLSVTKRG

-202 GAAVLYVSAALLTTG
+202 GAATLYVSAALLTTG

-229 VVILALGWLV
+229 VVVLALGWLII
-239 LDRRGPV
+239 DRRGPV
-246 LPPAVLAT
+246 VPPAVLAT
-254 ALAALTLLAFVLPTN
+254 ALAALTLLAFVLPSN

-290 PQLASWA
+290 PQLAAWA
-297 AQGEAELF
+297 AQGDAELF
-305 RVRGPEVPLRLV
+305 RMRGPEVPVRLV

-366 LPGVGRP
+366 LPGVGKP
-373 QAVSLSNAMVDP
+373 QAVSLSDAMVDP

-395 LRTGLSYTVRGVL
+395 LKAGLSYTVRGVV
-408 ETPSDTDLV
+408 ETPADTDLA
-417 EAQVPTTATKYT
+417 EAQVPAAATKYT
-429 ALPRLPFTLSEYA
+429 ALPRLPFTLAEYA

-484 FLFGSPGESGAGAG
+484 FLFGAAGESGAGAG

-506 YAVLARA
+506 YAVLARS

-524 QPVPEE
+524 QPVPEQ

-548 FSGFGWVAFDP
+548 FSGWGWVAFDP

-577 RLASTTAKPTPT
+577 RLASTTAKPAPT

-602 VDPDAVA
+602 VRDDQAA
-609 APEAAKSF
+609 APQSPKGF
-617 PFWVFT
+617 PFWAFT
-623 PVLLLV
+623 PLLV
-629 ALYVARTS
+629 LAALFVARTS

-649 AWNEVLDSLQLAGLK
+649 AWNEVLDSLQLAGLR

-670 VPDVAREWGEA
+670 VPDVGGEWGEA
-681 GARLAVAVD
+681 GARLAVLVD
-690 QAAFAPRPVHDEN
+690 QAAFAPSPVQREN
-703 SWRLARQVKKAVRRK
+703 SWQLARQVKKAVRRK
-718 ASWWRR
+718 ASWWRKV
-724 IVWPVDPRPLFRR
+724 VWAIDPRPLFRR

>member
-1 MSRADG
+1 MKFAWV
-7 GNGTAGPADGRGSA
+7 
-21 GGAANAPTGE
+21 AAI
-31 SGAANRPAAS
+31 
-41 PHRPSGS
+41 
-48 ASRRAPGNTA
+48 
-58 PDRTSG
+58 
-64 TRSVT
+64 
-69 DSLLKYGWVTALLLV
+69 LLV
-84 ASLQLAQ
+84 GSLQLAQ
-91 AWDGATL
+91 AWDGAFV
-98 YFGLAALTGFLALLL
+98 YFGLAAFAGFLALLL
-113 KKLVP
+113 KRLVP

-124 GVMVVAMAG
+124 AVMVLAMTG

-140 ASPNRDPA
+140 ASPDRDPT

-180 GISTGAVLSVARRG
+180 GISTGMVLSVTKRG

-202 GAAVLYVSAALLTTG
+202 GAATLYVSAALLTTG

-229 VVILALGWLV
+229 VVVLALGWLII
-239 LDRRGPV
+239 DRRGPV
-246 LPPAVLAT
+246 VPPAVLAT
-254 ALAALTLLAFVLPTN
+254 TLAALTLLAFVLPTN
-269 GFEPRKLVTPPVTDI
+269 GFEPRKLVTPPVTDL
-284 AISNPL
+284 ALSNPL

-297 AQGEAELF
+297 AQGDTELF
-305 RVRGPEVPLRLV
+305 RMRGPEVPVRLV

-355 DLRITGLQGEW
+355 DLQITGLKGEW
-366 LPGVGRP
+366 LPGVGKP
-373 QAVSLSNAMVDP
+373 QAVSLSDAMVDP

-395 LRTGLSYTVRGVL
+395 LKTGLSYTVRGVV
-408 ETPSDTDLV
+408 ETPADTDLA
-417 EAQVPTTATKYT
+417 EAQVPSSATKYT
-429 ALPRLPFTLSEYA
+429 ALPRLPFTLADYA

-484 FLFGSPGESGAGAG
+484 FLFGAAGESGAGAG

-524 QPVPEE
+524 QPVPEQ

-548 FSGFGWVAFDP
+548 FSGWGWVAFDP

-589 SLASVPPLVQPTA
+589 SLPSVPPLVQPTA
-602 VDPDAVA
+602 VRGDQVA
-609 APEAAKSF
+609 APEAPKGF

-629 ALYVARTS
+629 GLYVARTS

-649 AWNEVLDSLQLAGLK
+649 AWHEVLDALQLAGLR

-681 GARLAVAVD
+681 GAQLAVLVD
-690 QAAFAPRPVHDEN
+690 QAAFAPQPVVGEN
-703 SWRLARQVKKAVRRK
+703 SWRLARQVKKSVRRK

-724 IVWPVDPRPLFRR
+724 VVWAIDPRPLFRR

>member
-1 MSRADG
+1 MKFAWV
-7 GNGTAGPADGRGSA
+7 
-21 GGAANAPTGE
+21 AA
-31 SGAANRPAAS
+31 
-41 PHRPSGS
+41 
-48 ASRRAPGNTA
+48 
-58 PDRTSG
+58 
-64 TRSVT
+64 V
-69 DSLLKYGWVTALLLV
+69 LLV
-84 ASLQLAQ
+84 GSLQLAQ
-91 AWDGATL
+91 AWDGAHV
-98 YFGLAALTGFLALLL
+98 YFGLAAFAGFLALGL
-113 KKLVP
+113 KRLVP
-118 AGLAAL
+118 AGLAGLA
-124 GVMVVAMAG
+124 VMVLAMTG
-133 GFFLARG
+133 GFFAARG
-140 ASPNRDPA
+140 ASPDRDPT

-175 LLLII
+175 MLLIV
-180 GISTGAVLSVARRG
+180 GLSTVTVLSVTRRG

-202 GAAVLYVSAALLTTG
+202 AAATLYVSAALLTTG
-217 RADRYGLVALTL
+217 RADRYGLVALVL
-229 VVILALGWLV
+229 VVLLSLGWLII
-239 LDRRGPV
+239 DRRGPV
-246 LPPAVLAT
+246 VPPAVVAT
-254 ALAALTLLAFVLPTN
+254 GLAALTLLAFVLPTN
-269 GFEPRKLVTPPVTDI
+269 GFEPRKLVTPPVTDVAI
-284 AISNPL
+284 ANPL
-290 PQLASWA
+290 PQLAAWA
-297 AQGEAELF
+297 AQGDAELF
-305 RVRGPEVPLRLV
+305 RMRGPEVPVRLV

-342 DLPTGGKFQDASV
+342 DLPAGGKVQDASV

-366 LPGVGRP
+366 LPGVGKP

-395 LRTGLSYTVRGVL
+395 LRTGLSYTVRGTV
-408 ETPSDTDLV
+408 ETPADTDLA
-417 EAQVPTTATKYT
+417 EAKVPEATRYT
-429 ALPRLPFTLSEYA
+429 ALPRLPFTLAEYA
-442 RQATQ
+442 RQATA

-484 FLFGSPGESGAGAG
+484 FLFGQTGEAGAGAG

-524 QPVPEE
+524 QPVPEQD
-530 NGERI
+530 GERI

-548 FSGFGWVAFDP
+548 FSGWGWVAFDP

-577 RLASTTAKPTPT
+577 RLASTTAKPAPT

-602 VDPDAVA
+602 VPAENTAV
-609 APEAAKSF
+609 PQPPKGF
-617 PFWVFT
+617 PFWVFA
-623 PVLLLV
+623 PLLLLV

-637 RRVRLRAAGPVG
+637 RRLRFRAAGPVG
-649 AWNEVLDSLQLAGLK
+649 AWNEVLDSLQLAGFR

-670 VPDVAREWGEA
+670 VPDVGREWGEA
-681 GARLAVAVD
+681 GTTLAVLVD
-690 QAAFAPRPVHDEN
+690 QAAFAPEPVRAEH
-703 SWRLARQVKKAVRRK
+703 SWRLARQVRKAVRRK
-718 ASWWRR
+718 ASWWRKV
-724 IVWPVDPRPLFRR
+724 VWAIDPRPLLRR

>member
-1 MSRADG
+1 VE
-7 GNGTAGPADGRGSA
+7 RG
-21 GGAANAPTGE
+21 GGAVSN
-31 SGAANRPAAS
+31 
-41 PHRPSGS
+41 
-48 ASRRAPGNTA
+48 
-58 PDRTSG
+58 
-64 TRSVT
+64 
-69 DSLLKYGWVTALLLV
+69 SLLKYGWVTAVLLV
-84 ASLQLAQ
+84 GALQLSQ

-98 YFGLAALTGFLALLL
+98 YFGLAALAGFAALPL
-113 KKLVP
+113 KRIVP

-124 GVMVVAMAG
+124 AVMVLALTG

-140 ASPNRDPA
+140 ASPDRDPT

-180 GISTGAVLSVARRG
+180 GVSTGMVLSVTKRG

-202 GAAVLYVSAALLTTG
+202 GAATLYVSAALLTTG

-229 VVILALGWLV
+229 VVVLALGWLII
-239 LDRRGPV
+239 DRRGPV

-269 GFEPRKLVTPPVTDI
+269 GFEPRKLVTPPVTGID
-284 AISNPL
+284 ISNPL
-290 PQLASWA
+290 PQLAAWA
-297 AQGEAELF
+297 AQGDTELF
-305 RVRGPEVPLRLV
+305 RMRGPEVPVRLV

-342 DLPTGGKFQDASV
+342 DLPTGGKFQDASA

-366 LPGVGRP
+366 LPGVGKP

-395 LRTGLSYTVRGVL
+395 LKAGLSYTVRGVV
-408 ETPSDTDLV
+408 ETPADTDLV
-417 EAQVPTTATKYT
+417 EAQVPAAATKYT
-429 ALPRLPFTLSEYA
+429 ALPRLPFTLAEYA

-484 FLFGSPGESGAGAG
+484 FLFGAAGESGAGAG

-506 YAVLARA
+506 YAVLARS

-524 QPVPEE
+524 QPVPEQ

-548 FSGFGWVAFDP
+548 FSGWGWVAFDP

-577 RLASTTAKPTPT
+577 RLASTTAKPPPT

-602 VDPDAVA
+602 VRDDRAA
-609 APEAAKSF
+609 APQAPKGF
-617 PFWVFT
+617 PFWAFT
-623 PVLLLV
+623 PVLVLV
-629 ALYVARTS
+629 ALFVARTS

-649 AWNEVLDSLQLAGLK
+649 AWNEVLDSLQLAGLR

-681 GARLAVAVD
+681 GAQLAVLVD
-690 QAAFAPRPVHDEN
+690 QAAFAPRPVEHEN

-724 IVWPVDPRPLFRR
+724 VVWAVDPRPLFRR

>member
-1 MSRADG
+1 M
-7 GNGTAGPADGRGSA
+7 NG
-21 GGAANAPTGE
+21 
-31 SGAANRPAAS
+31 
-41 PHRPSGS
+41 
-48 ASRRAPGNTA
+48 
-58 PDRTSG
+58 
-64 TRSVT
+64 
-69 DSLLKYGWVTALLLV
+69 SLLKYGWVTAVLLV
-84 ASLQLAQ
+84 GALQLSQ
-91 AWDGATL
+91 AWDGATV
-98 YFGLAALTGFLALLL
+98 YFGLAALAGFAALPL
-113 KKLVP
+113 KRIVP
-118 AGLAAL
+118 GGLAAL
-124 GVMVVAMAG
+124 AVMVLALTG

-140 ASPNRDPA
+140 ASPDRDPT

-180 GISTGAVLSVARRG
+180 GVSTGMVLSVTKRG

-202 GAAVLYVSAALLTTG
+202 GVATLYVSAALLTTG

-229 VVILALGWLV
+229 VVVLALGWLII
-239 LDRRGPV
+239 DRRGPV
-246 LPPAVLAT
+246 VPPAVLAT
-254 ALAALTLLAFVLPTN
+254 ALATLTLLAFVLPSN
-269 GFEPRKLVTPPVTDI
+269 GFEPRKLVTPPITDI

-297 AQGEAELF
+297 AQGDAELF
-305 RVRGPEVPLRLV
+305 RMRGPEVPVRLV

-366 LPGVGRP
+366 LPGVGKP
-373 QAVSLSNAMVDP
+373 QAVSLSDAMVDP

-395 LRTGLSYTVRGVL
+395 LKAGLSYTVRGVV
-408 ETPSDTDLV
+408 ETPADTDLA
-417 EAQVPTTATKYT
+417 EAQVPAAATKYT
-429 ALPRLPFTLSEYA
+429 ALPRLPFTLAEYA

-484 FLFGSPGESGAGAG
+484 FLFGAAGESGAGAG

-506 YAVLARA
+506 YAVLARS

-524 QPVPEE
+524 QPVPEQ

-548 FSGFGWVAFDP
+548 FSGWGWVAFDP

-577 RLASTTAKPTPT
+577 RLASTTAKPAPT

-602 VDPDAVA
+602 VRDDRAA
-609 APEAAKSF
+609 APQAPKGF
-617 PFWVFT
+617 PFWAFT
-623 PVLLLV
+623 PLLV
-629 ALYVARTS
+629 LAALFVARTS

-649 AWNEVLDSLQLAGLK
+649 AWNEVLDSLQLAGLR

-670 VPDVAREWGEA
+670 VPDVGGEWGEA
-681 GARLAVAVD
+681 GARLAVLVD
-690 QAAFAPRPVHDEN
+690 QAAFAPSPVQQEN

-718 ASWWRR
+718 ASWWRKV
-724 IVWPVDPRPLFRR
+724 VWAIDPRPLFRR

>member
-1 MSRADG
+1 M
-7 GNGTAGPADGRGSA
+7 
-21 GGAANAPTGE
+21 TG
-31 SGAANRPAAS
+31 
-41 PHRPSGS
+41 
-48 ASRRAPGNTA
+48 
-58 PDRTSG
+58 
-64 TRSVT
+64 
-69 DSLLKYGWVTALLLV
+69 SLLKFAWVAALLLIG
-84 ASLQLAQ
+84 ALQLSQ

-98 YFGLAALTGFLALLL
+98 YFGLAALTGFAALLL
-113 KKLVP
+113 KRIVP

-124 GVMVVAMAG
+124 AIMVAAMAG

-140 ASPNRDPA
+140 ASPDRDPT

-180 GISTGAVLSVARRG
+180 GISTGMVLSVTKRG

-202 GAAVLYVSAALLTTG
+202 GSATLYVSAALLTTG
-217 RADRYGLVALTL
+217 RADRYGLVALA
-229 VVILALGWLV
+229 VVVLLALGWLII
-239 LDRRGPV
+239 DRRGPV

-254 ALAALTLLAFVLPTN
+254 ALATLTLLTFVLPTN
-269 GFEPRKLVTPPVTDI
+269 GFEPRKLVTPPITNI

-290 PQLASWA
+290 PQLAAWA

-305 RVRGPEVPLRLV
+305 RMRGPEVPVRLV
-317 TLSRYSG
+317 TLSRYTG

-342 DLPTGGKFQDASV
+342 DLPTGGKFQDASA
-355 DLRITGLQGEW
+355 DLLITGLQGEW
-366 LPGVGRP
+366 LPGVGKP

-385 DTGSLVVAEG
+385 DTGSLVVADG
-395 LRTGLSYTVRGVL
+395 LETGLSYTVRGVV
-408 ETPSDTDLV
+408 ETPADADLA
-417 EAQVPTTATKYT
+417 EAQVPANVTKYT
-429 ALPRLPFTLSEYA
+429 ALPRLPFTLADYA

-484 FLFGSPGESGAGAG
+484 FLFGAAGESGAGAG

-506 YAVLARA
+506 YAVLARS

-548 FSGFGWVAFDP
+548 FSGWGWVAFDP

-589 SLASVPPLVQPTA
+589 SLPSVPPLVQPTA
-602 VDPDAVA
+602 VRGENTA
-609 APEAAKSF
+609 APASQKSF

-629 ALYVARTS
+629 ALFVARTS
-637 RRVRLRAAGPVG
+637 RRLRLRAAGPVG
-649 AWNEVLDSLQLAGLK
+649 AWNEVLDALQLAGLR

-670 VPDVAREWGEA
+670 VPDVAREWGDA
-681 GARLAVAVD
+681 GAKLAVMVD
-690 QAAFAPRPVHDEN
+690 QAAFAPQPEQHEN
-703 SWRLARQVKKAVRRK
+703 SWRLARQVRKAVRRK

-724 IVWPVDPRPLFRR
+724 VLWAIDPRPLFRR

>member
-1 MSRADG
+1 MKFAWV
-7 GNGTAGPADGRGSA
+7 
-21 GGAANAPTGE
+21 AAI
-31 SGAANRPAAS
+31 
-41 PHRPSGS
+41 
-48 ASRRAPGNTA
+48 
-58 PDRTSG
+58 
-64 TRSVT
+64 
-69 DSLLKYGWVTALLLV
+69 LLV
-84 ASLQLAQ
+84 GSLQLAQ
-91 AWDGATL
+91 AWDGAFV
-98 YFGLAALTGFLALLL
+98 YFGLAAFAGFLALPL
-113 KKLVP
+113 KRLVP

-124 GVMVVAMAG
+124 AVMVLAMTG

-140 ASPNRDPA
+140 ASPDRDPT

-180 GISTGAVLSVARRG
+180 GISTGMVLSVTRRG

-202 GAAVLYVSAALLTTG
+202 GAATLYVSAALLTTG

-229 VVILALGWLV
+229 VVVLALGWLII
-239 LDRRGPV
+239 DRRGPV
-246 LPPAVLAT
+246 VPPAVLAT
-254 ALAALTLLAFVLPTN
+254 TLAALTLLTFVLPTN
-269 GFEPRKLVTPPVTDI
+269 GFEPRKLVTPPVTDL
-284 AISNPL
+284 ALSNPL

-297 AQGEAELF
+297 AQGDTELF
-305 RVRGPEVPLRLV
+305 RMRGPEVPVRLV

-355 DLRITGLQGEW
+355 ELRITGLTGEW
-366 LPGVGRP
+366 LPGVGKP
-373 QAVSLSNAMVDP
+373 QAVSLSDAMVDP

-395 LRTGLSYTVRGVL
+395 LKTGLSYTVRGVV
-408 ETPSDTDLV
+408 ETPADTDLA
-417 EAQVPTTATKYT
+417 EAQVPSSATRYT
-429 ALPRLPFTLSEYA
+429 ALPRLPFTLADYA

-465 NRRPDAEAPVGSS
+465 GRRPDAEAPVGSS

-484 FLFGSPGESGAGAG
+484 FLFGAAGESGAGAG

-524 QPVPEE
+524 QPVPEQ

-548 FSGFGWVAFDP
+548 FSGWGWVAFDP

-589 SLASVPPLVQPTA
+589 SLQSVPPLVQPTA
-602 VDPDAVA
+602 VQGDQVA
-609 APEAAKSF
+609 APETPKGF

-629 ALYVARTS
+629 GLYVARTS

-649 AWNEVLDSLQLAGLK
+649 AWHEVLDALQLAGLR

-681 GARLAVAVD
+681 GAQLAVLVD
-690 QAAFAPRPVHDEN
+690 QAAFAPQPVVDEN

-724 IVWPVDPRPLFRR
+724 VVWAVDPRPLFRR

>member
-1 MSRADG
+1 M
-7 GNGTAGPADGRGSA
+7 TATVDTKAGRG
-21 GGAANAPTGE
+21 T
-31 SGAANRPAAS
+31 
-41 PHRPSGS
+41 
-48 ASRRAPGNTA
+48 
-58 PDRTSG
+58 
-64 TRSVT
+64 
-69 DSLLKYGWVTALLLV
+69 SLLKLGWACALVLV
-84 ASLQLAQ
+84 GALQLSQ
-91 AWDGATL
+91 AWDGASV
-98 YFGLAALTGFLALLL
+98 YFGLAAFAGLAALPL
-113 KKLVP
+113 KRVVP

-124 GVMVVAMAG
+124 AVMVLAMTG

-140 ASPNRDPA
+140 ASPDRDPT

-180 GISTGAVLSVARRG
+180 GVSTGAVLSVSKRG

-202 GAAVLYVSAALLTTG
+202 GAAALYVSAALLTTG
-217 RADRYGLVALTL
+217 RSDKYGLVALTM
-229 VVILALGWLV
+229 VVLLSLGWLII
-239 LDRRGPV
+239 DRRGPV
-246 LPPAVLAT
+246 VPPAVLAT
-254 ALAALTLLAFVLPTN
+254 ALAALTLLTFVLPAN
-269 GFEPRKLVTPPVTDI
+269 GFEPRKLVTPPVTNI

-290 PQLASWA
+290 PQLAAWA
-297 AQGEAELF
+297 AQGDAELF
-305 RVRGPEVPLRLV
+305 RMRGPEVPVRLV

-336 GVVDAP
+336 GVVDPP
-342 DLPTGGKFQDASV
+342 DLPTGGKFSDASAE
-355 DLRITGLQGEW
+355 LRITGLQGEW
-366 LPGVGRP
+366 LPGVGKP
-373 QAVSLSNAMVDP
+373 QSVSLSNAMVDP
-385 DTGSLVVAEG
+385 DTGSLVVADG
-395 LRTGLSYTVRGVL
+395 LRTGLSYTVRGLV
-408 ETPSDTDLV
+408 ETPADADLA
-417 EAQVPTTATKYT
+417 EAQVPADATKYT
-429 ALPRLPFTLSEYA
+429 ALPRLPFTLSDYA

-484 FLFGSPGESGAGAG
+484 FLFGAAGESGAGAG

-548 FSGFGWVAFDP
+548 FSGWGWVAFDP

-577 RLASTTAKPTPT
+577 RLASTTAKPAPT

-602 VDPDAVA
+602 VQGDQVA
-609 APEAAKSF
+609 APQAPKGF
-617 PFWVFT
+617 PLWVFT
-623 PVLLLV
+623 PLVLLV

-649 AWNEVLDSLQLAGLK
+649 AWNEVLDALQLAGLK
-664 PKPSRT
+664 PRPSRT
-670 VPDVAREWGEA
+670 VPDVARDWGEA
-681 GARLAVAVD
+681 GARLATMVD
-690 QAAFAPRPVHDEN
+690 QAAFAPRPERQEN
-703 SWRLARQVKKAVRRK
+703 SWQLARQVKKAVRRK

-724 IVWPVDPRPLFRR
+724 LIWAVDPRPLFRR

>member
-1 MSRADG
+1 MKFAWV
-7 GNGTAGPADGRGSA
+7 
-21 GGAANAPTGE
+21 AAI
-31 SGAANRPAAS
+31 
-41 PHRPSGS
+41 
-48 ASRRAPGNTA
+48 
-58 PDRTSG
+58 
-64 TRSVT
+64 
-69 DSLLKYGWVTALLLV
+69 LLV
-84 ASLQLAQ
+84 GSLQLAQ
-91 AWDGATL
+91 AWDGAFV
-98 YFGLAALTGFLALLL
+98 YFGLAAFAGFLALAL
-113 KKLVP
+113 KRLVP

-124 GVMVVAMAG
+124 AVMVLAMTG

-140 ASPNRDPA
+140 ASPDRDPT

-180 GISTGAVLSVARRG
+180 GVSTGMVLSVTKRG

-202 GAAVLYVSAALLTTG
+202 GAATLYVSAALLTTG

-229 VVILALGWLV
+229 VAVLALGWLII
-239 LDRRGPV
+239 DRRGPV
-246 LPPAVLAT
+246 VPPAVLAT
-254 ALAALTLLAFVLPTN
+254 TLAALTLLTFVLPTN
-269 GFEPRKLVTPPVTDI
+269 GFEPRKLVTPPVTDL
-284 AISNPL
+284 ALSNPL

-297 AQGEAELF
+297 AQGDTELF
-305 RVRGPEVPLRLV
+305 RMRGPEVPVRLV

-336 GVVDAP
+336 GVVEAP
-342 DLPTGGKFQDASV
+342 DLPIGGKFQDASV
-355 DLRITGLQGEW
+355 DLQITGLNGEW
-366 LPGVGRP
+366 LPGVGKP

-385 DTGSLVVAEG
+385 DTGSLVLADG
-395 LRTGLSYTVRGVL
+395 LRTGLSYTVRGVV
-408 ETPSDTDLV
+408 ETPADTDLA
-417 EAQVPTTATKYT
+417 EAQVPSSATKYT
-429 ALPRLPFTLSEYA
+429 ALPRLPFTLADYA

-465 NRRPDAEAPVGSS
+465 DRRPDAEAPVGSS

-484 FLFGSPGESGAGAG
+484 FLFGAAGEAGAGAG

-524 QPVPEE
+524 QPVPEQ

-548 FSGFGWVAFDP
+548 FTGWGWVAFDP

-577 RLASTTAKPTPT
+577 RLASTTAKPAPT
-589 SLASVPPLVQPTA
+589 SLQSVPPLVQPTA
-602 VDPDAVA
+602 VQADQVA
-609 APEAAKSF
+609 APEAAKGF

-623 PVLLLV
+623 PMLLLV
-629 ALYVARTS
+629 GLYVARTS

-649 AWNEVLDSLQLAGLK
+649 AWHEVLDALQLAGLR

-670 VPDVAREWGEA
+670 VPDVASEWGEA
-681 GARLAVAVD
+681 GAQLAVMVD
-690 QAAFAPRPVHDEN
+690 QAAFAPQPVLGEN

-724 IVWPVDPRPLFRR
+724 VVWAIDPRPLFRR